1 MMKGSKTPPA
11 SVTSMTINTIA
22 LITSLLTAGWLLT
35 AGANIAVMYAV
46 LLIGAAYALPIV
58 VLEAMW
64 LAPHRDSAKRNIQQ
78 VVDVPRVLVKLL
90 GLSVTLLLI
99 VGVYSLFPEYRGAFY
114 QKYYAAL
121 RLLAPWFVVVAV
133 PYFFWMDR
141 RDGGERDGYWH
152 MGQLALLRWDHIDR
166 RIVGQHLLGWTVKL
180 FFLPLMF
187 IYFTGKVQYFRTFHF
202 ELVFSSF
209 KFFYDFAFEALFY
222 VDLLIAFVGYLCTF
236 KATDSHIRSTEPTF
250 LGWAVAI
257 MCYQPFWSF
266 FSANYLDYQPD
277 IQWGKWFWDNTVMY
291 VVWGSSIL
299 MLTGIYV
306 WSSLAFGIR
315 FSNLT
320 HRGILTNGPYRYCK
334 HPAYLSKNLS
344 YWLISMPFMVSST
357 VDESLRYCLLLL
369 LLNGVYLLRARTE
382 ERHLSQDPDYCA
394 YARYIEE
401 HGLLRRLGRWLPAL
415 RFRPGQLF
423 NLQAAKG

>member
-1 MMKGSKTPPA
+1 MMKGSKEPPA

-35 AGANIAVMYAV
+35 AGANIGVMYAV

-64 LAPHRDSAKRNIQQ
+64 LAPHRDSLKRNIQQ

-222 VDLLIAFVGYLCTF
+222 VDLLIAVVGYLCTF

-299 MLTGIYV
+299 ILTGIYV